1 MILAKAIVIDD
12 DPFVRSTLSAGL
24 AHYGIQV
31 VQSFDIGSSA
41 ISAISTIDPDVAIVD
56 LDLGPGP
63 SGIDICHSLRTHKP
77 NLGVILLTSYQ
88 DPRIFDPA
96 GSSLPKGCRFISKSE
111 LEDFKVLVET
121 VLSARAK
128 PFLES
133 KKISSDSTV
142 LTSNQLEVL
151 KLIAQGLS
159 TEEIASNRGVSAK
172 AIESSIAKI
181 QKVAGFKKSKSLN
194 QRVQLARFYFLLSGK
209 KPPGA

>member
-1 MILAKAIVIDD
+1 
-12 DPFVRSTLSAGL
+12 
-24 AHYGIQV
+24 

-77 NLGVILLTSYQ
+77 NLGLILLTSYQ

-96 GSSLPKGCRFISKSE
+96 GSSMPKGCRFISKSE

-133 KKISSDSTV
+133 KKIASDSTV